1 METGMDRRPEPMRF
15 PPLVERLSEETLIR
29 RALRESADCER
40 SAQRASDVLT
50 HMLPEYPV
58 TDGQVDIFLAAKALL
73 YQSLHDAGVA
83 QRKLAKAVQFYL
95 ETY

>member
-1 METGMDRRPEPMRF
+1 
-15 PPLVERLSEETLIR
+15 
-29 RALRESADCER
+29 
-40 SAQRASDVLT
+40 
-50 HMLPEYPV
+50 MLPEYPV

>member
-1 METGMDRRPEPMRF
+1 MTPTMNLAGPGHN
-15 PPLVERLSEETLIR
+15 V
-29 RALRESADCER
+29 RAA
-40 SAQRASDVLT
+40 
-50 HMLPEYPV
+50 
-58 TDGQVDIFLAAKALL
+58 DGQVDIFLAAKALL